1 MTPGVSAGIGPVSRR
16 PPDRPAGSS
25 AASRSSGL
33 ISSWSSTSSRI
44 ESPSASARFARVAAR
59 SYPMTGVN
67 AVTTPT
73 DVSTCACSRSVLAV
87 MSSMQLMRRV
97 RTDRRSHA
105 EFCISTWAITGSKA
119 FSCS

>member
-1 MTPGVSAGIGPVSRR
+1 
-16 PPDRPAGSS
+16 
-25 AASRSSGL
+25 
-33 ISSWSSTSSRI
+33 
-44 ESPSASARFARVAAR
+44 
-59 SYPMTGVN
+59 MTGVN

-119 FSCS
+119 FSCSWPASEAMAIVTSDPATMKAT